1 MADFLTA
8 VKSVHKKAADEQP
21 EAALTEISS
30 QTAARETSEPAA
42 KAISQ
47 KNREK
52 ITSTSIRLTVT
63 PEDALQLFR
72 SEPDTESLLATL
84 KKLRAQDGFSNG
96 FDIRAAGSLQA
107 QILHSL
113 VATVIPTF
121 WAVLNKEDKDLAVS
135 CLRNVAGTNAVVARI
150 RLLCDSHSQSSGS
163 GQELL
168 DLLEALQLMLNGEE
182 YVSIVWSGLVEAVTN
197 NVKRSM
203 LWKEAISLLGS
214 GKVIATVARSEDL
227 LKENDTIVKKIWLS
241 SGAEYSAW
249 LGRNIATLYEK
260 SSTDDSLRVKAAK
273 AAADLLAKSLGIGYP
288 IALIRGVSLP
298 FINRAMRESQEHS
311 GLGGLLGA
319 LPSFSKRQYVET
331 TVRWLLTVCD
341 SDHLPMSENL
351 TKQKAETSAVAA
363 VLSLLLRSDDSFNQ
377 VLLDFLG
384 DPVQLSTV
392 TFAIRRS
399 CIAVMAVVAP
409 DELQSLLERLMAAF
423 GDTVFI
429 NHAPVLQQESVAQA
443 LLMTA
448 GYLHRANPI
457 AVLMTAR
464 SSNHMQG
471 VSNRL
476 DSSNTKARWLGMIV
490 GTALSSLVDK
500 EGSKMSF
507 GTEEMQTDEARWYLD
522 LVQLNDPIGT
532 LVDFD
537 NLLKRNEATSK
548 PKKKPQKLRTETLPV
563 VNGKQTFGPPRPP
576 IPAQTGV
583 VGEKV
588 SEILDDED
596 DEDVDL
602 KPYAKP
608 DSDPE
613 DSDEDATLVNRNK
626 PRPPAYIRDLM
637 RMLKGD
643 QNHDRFQ
650 MAIKHAPALI
660 RRKANFGGEVRDH
673 AEELALMMCDL
684 QDPFQTEKFDELK
697 LQTLIA
703 ILLSDINTLAPW
715 LSKQA
720 FTGDYSL
727 SQRCIMLSALG
738 LGGRELAGFKEQDDL
753 NPTLPENATSFPSK
767 RLPSHLHAVYTPTD
781 RSVRRLESASKNIE
795 HQLIKPLALSAADET
810 TSHLNAVKVRTFSSR
825 MDVERTKRKP
835 AANQL
840 AKIFGPAFF
849 FPLVSR
855 YQQEVAAYGQSSVFM
870 SAPFVL
876 VTFIKTLALL
886 LHASGPATMNLAVIT
901 TAFWDLLLS
910 LRVKAISDISILE
923 AVLFSLLTLL
933 EMNSDSKQRIAQ
945 ETPKQLMETQQW
957 VELVF
962 ERTGG
967 GELVTEGSDDE
978 TRVRTLSAGVLV
990 KTREIIEAYQKMLIG
1005 NTYG

>member
-1 MADFLTA
+1 MTEFLTA
-8 VKSVHKKAADEQP
+8 VKSVHKKAADEKP

-30 QTAARETSEPAA
+30 QAAAREASVPAA
-42 KAISQ
+42 KTINR
-47 KNREK
+47 KDREK
-52 ITSTSIRLTVT
+52 IVSKITRPVET
-63 PEDALQLFR
+63 PEDALTLFK
-72 SEPDTESLLATL
+72 SEADTDSLLATL

-96 FDIRAAGSLQA
+96 FDIRAAGPLQA

-113 VATVIPTF
+113 VATVIPNF
-121 WAVLNKEDKDLAVS
+121 WMVFNGKDKDLVVS
-135 CLRNVAGTNAVVARI
+135 CLRNVAGANAVMARI
-150 RLLCDSHSQSSGS
+150 RLLCDSLSRSSGS

-168 DLLEALQLMLNGEE
+168 DLLEVLRLLLDGDE
-182 YVSIVWSGLVEAVTN
+182 YVSTIWSGLAGAVIN
-197 NVKRSM
+197 DVKRSM
-203 LWKEAISLLGS
+203 LWKEVISLLGS
-214 GKVIATVARSEDL
+214 GKVVTAAARAEDL
-227 LKENDTIVKKIWLS
+227 LKENDLPVKTTWLS
-241 SGAEYSAW
+241 SGAEFSAW
-249 LGRNIATLYEK
+249 LGRNIATLCK
-260 SSTDDSLRVKAAK
+260 TSSTDDPLRTKTDK
-273 AAADLLAKSLGIGYP
+273 AAADLLAKSFGVGYP
-288 IALIRGVSLP
+288 IPLIRSTLLL
-298 FINRAMRESQEHS
+298 FINGAMRETSDHS
-311 GLGGLLGA
+311 GLSGPVRA
-319 LPSFSKRQYVET
+319 LPSFGKRQFVEST
-331 TVRWLLTVCD
+331 LRWLSTVCNAD
-341 SDHLPMSENL
+341 SIPLSKNL
-351 TKQKAETSAVAA
+351 AKRKAETSAIAA
-363 VLSLLLRSDDSFNQ
+363 VLSFTLRSEDSLNS

-384 DPVQLSTV
+384 DSVQSSTV
-392 TFAIRRS
+392 TFPIRRS
-399 CIAVMAVVAP
+399 CVAVFAAVAP

-429 NHAPVLQQESVAQA
+429 NHAPVAQQESLAQI

-448 GYLHRANPI
+448 SYLHRASPI

-476 DSSNTKARWLGMIV
+476 DTSNTKARWLGMIV

-507 GTEEMQTDEARWYLD
+507 GTEDMQTDEARWYLD
-522 LVQLNDPIGT
+522 LVQLNDQIGT
-532 LVDFD
+532 LAGFD
-537 NLLKRNEATSK
+537 DLLKQNEGMFES
-548 PKKKPQKLRTETLPV
+548 KKKAQKIRTETLPV
-563 VNGKQTFGPPRPP
+563 LNGKQTFGPPRPP
-576 IPAQTGV
+576 IPVQTEV

-596 DEDVDL
+596 DEEDDL

-626 PRPPAYIRDLM
+626 PRAPAYIRDLM
-637 RMLKGD
+637 RMLKDD

-660 RRKANFGGEVRDH
+660 RRKASFGSEVRDH
-673 AEELALMMCDL
+673 AEEFALMMCDL
-684 QDPFQTEKFDELK
+684 QDPFQTENFDELK

-703 ILLSDINTLAPW
+703 ILLSDVNSMASW

-720 FTGDYSL
+720 FMGDYSL

-753 NPTLPENATSFPSK
+753 NPTLPESATSFPSK
-767 RLPSHLHAVYTPTD
+767 RLPSHLHAIYSPAD
-781 RSVRRLESASKNIE
+781 RSVGRLESASKNIE

-835 AANQL
+835 TANQL

-855 YQQEVAAYGQSSVFM
+855 YQQEVAAYGQSSVFL

-886 LHASGPATMNLAVIT
+886 LHASGPATMNLTEIT

-910 LRVKAISDISILE
+910 LRVKAISNISILE

-933 EMNSDSKQRIAQ
+933 EINSDSKQRIAQ

-990 KTREIIEAYQKMLIG
+990 KTKEIIEAYQKMLIG